1 MMNENGVAF
10 AYQQGSARSATPIGQ
25 VVALYDTILRDFR
38 RAQEAIQNKNVE
50 TRVFELNHALTVI
63 AHLQSVLDHER
74 GGEAAKRFARF
85 YDVTRGMLL
94 EANVIGSREL
104 LQKLADLY
112 GSVRQA
118 WKEIENKAPS
128 VGSPAEAVAAVAKS
142 PAIQQIS
149 PPTSEPATP
158 SRSSWSA

>member
-1 MMNENGVAF
+1 MTMNNAAF
-10 AYQQGSARSATPIGQ
+10 AYQQGSARSATPVGQ

-38 RAQEAIQNKNVE
+38 RAQEAIQAGNVE

-85 YDVTRGMLL
+85 YDVTRGMIL
-94 EANVIGSREL
+94 EVNVNGNRET
-104 LQKLADLY
+104 LQKLANLY

-118 WKEIENKAPS
+118 WQEIEKQVPPVESAVETVAKNPA
-128 VGSPAEAVAAVAKS
+128 VRQFSPAN
-142 PAIQQIS
+142 
-149 PPTSEPATP
+149 EPAEP
-158 SRSSWSA
+158 SRGSWSA